1 MQALGQKK
9 VKPKPPIYDE
19 LEREGLRRAGRFNA
33 QLVDYIR
40 PHVKAGVTTLELD
53 RLAYEY
59 TMDHGHTPACLG
71 YKGYPNTICT
81 SVNEVVCHGIPNN
94 RPLREGDIV
103 NVDMTTIVDG
113 WHGDSSETFLIEP
126 VAEDARKLV
135 QAAFDAM
142 HIGIDAIQPFGKL
155 TEIGHK
161 IERFARQRGY
171 AVVQEYQGHGLGRE
185 FHQEPGVPHYVPK
198 LNPST
203 VILEPGMC
211 FTVEPMINAGTW
223 RTMLDK
229 QDKWTVRTMD
239 LSLSAQFEHTVLVT
253 DTGVE
258 ILTETENGPK
268 PGHKF

>member
-19 LEREGLRRAGRFNA
+19 QEREGMRRAGRFNA
-33 QLVDYIR
+33 QLLDFIR

-53 RLAYEY
+53 RLAYAY

-142 HIGIDAIQPFGKL
+142 HVGIDAIQPFGKL
-155 TEIGHK
+155 TEIGRA
-161 IERFARQRGY
+161 IERFARLRGY

-229 QDKWTVRTMD
+229 HDKWTVRTMD
-239 LSLSAQFEHTVLVT
+239 LSLSAQFEHTVVVT
-253 DTGVE
+253 ESGAD
-258 ILTETENGPK
+258 ILTGTENGPK